1 MDSDNDMQQTT
12 HELSQMNIELQNK
25 KLSRPHPLS
34 KQPSRA
40 SSLDTRTSTPV
51 ADINGLGWPGMLIDL
66 LRLSFSYLYQQ
77 KLLSNDSKSLQ
88 NRRKLE
94 QQN

>member
-1 MDSDNDMQQTT
+1 MDPDNDMQQTT

-51 ADINGLGWPGMLIDL
+51 ADINGLGWPGMLIY
-66 LRLSFSYLYQQ
+66 LRYSSFSSPISESYSPTTQRV
-77 KLLSNDSKSLQ
+77 S
-88 NRRKLE
+88 RAE
-94 QQN
+94 GG